1 MKKLIATIPKRLG
14 EEIRVAL
21 DEFEAG
27 GTVYDMVSA
36 RVWFEDGP
44 EWRPGRN
51 GINVKVGLLPA
62 LIEALTEAEREARR
76 AGFIPAES
84 DATK

>member
-27 GTVYDMVSA
+27 GTVHDMVSA

-51 GINVKVGLLPA
+51 GINVKVGLLRA

-84 DATK
+84 DATE

>member
-21 DEFEAG
+21 DEYVAG
-27 GTVYDMVSA
+27 GTVHDMVSA

-62 LIEALTEAEREARR
+62 LIEALTEAETEARR
-76 AGFIPAES
+76 AGFIPAEP

>member
-62 LIEALTEAEREARR
+62 LIEALTEAETEARR
-76 AGFIPAES
+76 AGFIPAKS